1 MIWDRPYDT
10 IYQYRAYL
18 GEDKEAI
25 EILYKTLAYAKENL
39 TNGYFLE
46 EDDFIVIKIE
56 NTPCIAKISNDWD
69 PKEICDRVFP
79 FNKKR
84 FFPYQEI
91 VEKIVFKR
99 D

>member
-10 IYQYRAYL
+10 IYQYRAHL

-25 EILYKTLAYAKENL
+25 EILYKTLAYAKKNL

-56 NTPCIAKISNDWD
+56 NTACIAKISNDWY

-91 VEKIVFKR
+91 VEKIEFKR
-99 D
+99 N